1 MAYVDSEYY
10 NSYSK
15 VISDNI
21 EYKLEKASEA
31 IDSITFNRI
40 VAAGFSNLTEVQQY
54 KIKKAVCMQ
63 ADFIEEYGQYLNNP
77 FSAFSAGSI
86 SVTLNRNSVK
96 SINGVTTSNKVY
108 NLLKQTGLTCLSF
121 NY

>member
-40 VAAGFSNLTEVQQY
+40 VGTGFSNLTEFQQD

-63 ADFIEEYGQYLNNP
+63 ADFIEEYGQYFSPQNRADLKKYFMNYKNNLNDNK
-77 FSAFSAGSI
+77 
-86 SVTLNRNSVK
+86 LNMFKPILTKYNIKYIENKDEVK
-96 SINGVTTSNKVY
+96 I
-108 NLLKQTGLTCLSF
+108 Q
-121 NY
+121 